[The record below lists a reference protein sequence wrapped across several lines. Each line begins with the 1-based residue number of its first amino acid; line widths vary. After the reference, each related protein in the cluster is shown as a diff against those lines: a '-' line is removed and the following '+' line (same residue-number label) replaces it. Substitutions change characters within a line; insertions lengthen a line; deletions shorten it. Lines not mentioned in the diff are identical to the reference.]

1 MPQWQ
6 LAGSSEE
13 GLRLIEA
20 PPTRGFGEDRFTWAD
35 LLYFRLAE
43 VRQYVLYFPSRFGL
57 PLDTTCMDLLHAFGE
72 NTPISTSVNFW
83 DPRDEHFTEAL
94 ELFRLSSPPA
104 LVLAIG
110 LQTTSDRLIDDS
122 SLYCITFTDKD
133 VLGDRERFAEAVNL
147 AHEVLTKGKP
157 KEIAALI
164 RSHNRQGL
172 LATLGAA
179 AERFAKL
186 QPKLGL
192 PGGFSISMGGA

>member
-1 MPQWQ
+1 MPQWR
-6 LAGSSEE
+6 LAESSDG
-13 GLRLIEA
+13 GLRLAEA
-20 PPTRGFGEDRFTWAD
+20 PPTRGFGEEKFTWGD

-57 PLDTTCMDLLHAFGE
+57 PLDTTCMDLLHRFGE

-94 ELFRLSSPPA
+94 GLFRLSSPPA

-110 LQTTSDRLIDDS
+110 LQTTTDRLIDNS
-122 SLYCITFTDKD
+122 SLYCITFTEKD
-133 VLGDRERFAEAVNL
+133 VLGDSERFAEAVNL

-157 KEIAALI
+157 KEIAGFI
-164 RSHNRQGL
+164 RGRNRQGL
-172 LATLGAA
+172 LGALGAVGD
-179 AERFAKL
+179 RLVKL

-192 PGGFSISMGGA
+192 PGGFSIGLGGG